1 LDDMMSHRSPASK
14 NLVVEPEG
22 IVTRQSTDILML
34 ADADLAQAVRIIR
47 EQACRGVRV
56 AQVAEAVC
64 MSRRALEQRF
74 RKALGRTPK
83 EEILRLQIDRAKQLL
98 RETTL
103 RIEQIAERSGFR
115 AFKYF
120 ARAFRRETGQTP
132 RAYRQ
137 ISFAPR
143 PETPIPGPFVTGR
156 TAAADCCE

>member
-1 LDDMMSHRSPASK
+1 MLDEMMSHGTPAS
-14 NLVVEPEG
+14 NNVVVQPEG

-56 AQVAEAVC
+56 SQVAEAVC

-74 RKALGRTPK
+74 RKAFGRTPK

-120 ARAFRRETGQTP
+120 ARAFRREAGQTP
-132 RAYRQ
+132 RAYRETH
-137 ISFAPR
+137 FAPISGISE
-143 PETPIPGPFVTGR
+143 PACGE
-156 TAAADCCE
+156 DK